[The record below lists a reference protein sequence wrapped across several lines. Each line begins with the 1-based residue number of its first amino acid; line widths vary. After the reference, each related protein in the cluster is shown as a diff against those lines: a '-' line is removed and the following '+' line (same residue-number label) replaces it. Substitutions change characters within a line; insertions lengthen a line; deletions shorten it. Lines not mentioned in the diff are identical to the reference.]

1 MGRGNISKVRN
12 KTTHFRD
19 VSGFIY
25 GYRLC
30 FAYKCFVLQHQHS
43 CFTSFDLL
51 AYFIIY
57 TAYLRMTSK
66 KRLKNVPVLHD
77 EVKTKRTVV
86 LTPTAWENIKN
97 EARIRGV
104 SASELIEEWGR
115 RINSQ
120 VGFPHV

>member
-1 MGRGNISKVRN
+1 MGRGNISEVRN
-12 KTTHFRD
+12 KATYFRD
-19 VSGFIY
+19 VCVFIY

-30 FAYKCFVLQHQHS
+30 FAYKCFVFQHQHS

-97 EARIRGV
+97 EARIRGI

-120 VGFPHV
+120 IGLPHV